1 VLEHLQPLWTK
12 IGAEAG
18 RGNLRSHPWN
28 RRPQAEA
35 PAWLADI
42 GSSWIA
48 ARFVTGPPSAKS
60 IVTKLGVVLLV
71 RLQIAFLKWNP
82 G

>member
-1 VLEHLQPLWTK
+1 VLEHRQPLWTK
-12 IGAEAG
+12 IGAEEG

-42 GSSWIA
+42 ASGWIE
-48 ARFVTGPPSAKS
+48 ARFVTSSPPAKS
-60 IVTKLGVVLLV
+60 TVTKDGPDLPD
-71 RLQIAFLKWNP
+71 RLQIALLK
-82 G
+82 